1 MSAIILA
8 GGGSTRFGQNKGLI
22 KLIEKPLI
30 LHALDKISSVVDNT
44 VIVVKS
50 KEQKKIFKEAIKRKA
65 EIIIDKDK
73 RQTPLVGSLAGFK
86 VVQNEYALLLPCDA
100 PFLSIKILKFL
111 LEICGESFATI
122 PKWPNSHIE
131 PLHAVYHVKT
141 ATKAI
146 ETALNNGKL
155 NMRSMI
161 SNMYRVRY
169 ISTLILQKFDPQ
181 LQTFFNINTVDD
193 LKKAVILIKRDN
205 REKKGILKENY

>member
-30 LHALDKISSVVDNT
+30 LHVLDKISSVITDV
-44 VIVVKS
+44 VVVVKS
-50 KEQKKIFKEAIKRKA
+50 KEQKKIFKEVIKRKA
-65 EIIIDKDK
+65 DIIIDNDK
-73 RQTPLVGSLAGFK
+73 RQTPLVGSLVGFK

-100 PFLSIKILKFL
+100 PFLSTKILKFL
-111 LEICGESFATI
+111 LEVRKDSFATI
-122 PKWPNSHIE
+122 PKWPNGHIE

-141 ATKAI
+141 AIKAI
-146 ETALNNGKL
+146 ETALSTGML

-161 SNMYRVRY
+161 SNMYGVCY
-169 ISTLILQKFDPQ
+169 ISTMILQKFDSQ

-193 LKKAVILIKRDN
+193 LKKAEILIK
-205 REKKGILKENY
+205 KEN